1 MIALTTDSVKGLGV
15 GAIIVVV
22 VLGLA
27 AALLVQKVI
36 AKVVSLVVMAA
47 LGLLLYN
54 QRASITDCANKVKA
68 EAPAAVTGRVT
79 APRCEFL
86 GVDVKVPIDKLGG

>member
-54 QRASITDCANKVKA
+54 QRASISDCANKVKA

>member
-1 MIALTTDSVKGLGV
+1 MIALTTDSVRGLGV